1 MGVHF
6 LDATW
11 AIMGHPRPV
20 TVSGV
25 GGAFFCLRGQGYS
38 RPTPKKVWR
47 QFDTDDFAGGVIRF
61 EDGAGLQIESFWAS
75 HQPAEIQ
82 IELFGTD
89 AGARLN
95 PLTLYRTDPQGR
107 EEDLSI
113 SLPRSANIDAW
124 QALASHFIACILDD
138 ETCSAPL
145 RHGLQVQR
153 MLERCCAAQD
163 QDERSPSG
171 LRTDRSS
178 C

>member
-1 MGVHF
+1 MGDHGAPQTGDRLRRGRRVF
-6 LDATW
+6 LSPWARLFATD
-11 AIMGHPRPV
+11 
-20 TVSGV
+20 
-25 GGAFFCLRGQGYS
+25 
-38 RPTPKKVWR
+38 PKKVWR

-153 MLERCCAAQD
+153 MLERCCAA
-163 QDERSPSG
+163 
-171 LRTDRSS
+171 
-178 C
+178 